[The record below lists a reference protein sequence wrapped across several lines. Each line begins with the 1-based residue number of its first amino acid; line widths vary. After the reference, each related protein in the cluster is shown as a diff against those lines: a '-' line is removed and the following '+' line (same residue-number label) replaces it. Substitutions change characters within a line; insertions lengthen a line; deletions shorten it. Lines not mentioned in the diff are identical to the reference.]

1 MSSPTVEI
9 PIAVLSSVE
18 NLDELLDWLTANS
31 PEVIQ
36 ELREARQEDLAGK
49 FVRWTP
55 RFVECDTP
63 SK

>member
-1 MSSPTVEI
+1 
-9 PIAVLSSVE
+9 VE

-31 PEVIQ
+31 PELIQ
-36 ELREARQEDLAGK
+36 ELREARQEDLAGT
-49 FVRWTP
+49 FVPWTP